1 MLPLNR
7 EITKYVSIYLA
18 AEIMH
23 LILGRYFD
31 FLITSINHR
40 KYQFDTTKL
49 LNNSIK

>member
-23 LILGRYFD
+23 SLLGRYFD
-31 FLITSINHR
+31 FLLISINHR
-40 KYQFDTTKL
+40 KYQFDTTKI